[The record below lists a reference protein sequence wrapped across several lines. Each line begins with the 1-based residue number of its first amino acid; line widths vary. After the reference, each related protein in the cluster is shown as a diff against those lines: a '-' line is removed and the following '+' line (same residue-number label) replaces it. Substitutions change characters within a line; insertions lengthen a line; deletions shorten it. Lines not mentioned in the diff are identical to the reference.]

1 MTEEV
6 EVRHNRELEEMRA
19 AAAGINDS
27 LAAVSLGQDAAIAVE
42 EAAAAAVDNPA
53 VEAESGSAR
62 VSKAQRRRDAK
73 ARKDKERQEEI
84 KRQEDENKFGP
95 RQLEMDSI
103 TSRLKEK

>member
-6 EVRHNRELEEMRA
+6 EVRHSRELEELRA
-19 AAAGINDS
+19 AGPGINES
-27 LAAVSLGQDAAIAVE
+27 LAAVSLDQDAAIAVE
-42 EAAAAAVDNPA
+42 EAAVDNPA
-53 VEAESGSAR
+53 AAAESGSAR

-84 KRQEDENKFGP
+84 KRQEEENKFGP

-103 TSRLKEK
+103 TTRLKER

>member
-27 LAAVSLGQDAAIAVE
+27 LAAVSLGQDAAVAVE
-42 EAAAAAVDNPA
+42 EAAVDNPA